1 MKRTMF
7 HAGAERWAVGVCLLG
22 MLVPCAWAAE
32 PAETFRFENT
42 CVGNRLT
49 NQFLLRNDGLEA
61 VKVLSAT
68 PSCDCIRVL
77 RFPAQVEAGA
87 TGVVEVL
94 FVPDK
99 AGEVDYRVYVRTAV
113 TNQPEIEFAIQGVV
127 AAAPPRA
134 KADRDWA
141 LYLATE
147 EAQQIIR
154 HPDAAVIVDVRNP
167 TASARIPDALQM
179 PLHAMKTKGFLKN
192 RPVVLVDEGYGSS
205 ALEEE
210 CRKLRGMGFS
220 NLSIWYGGL
229 NAWQRRGGRLEGGET
244 SDFNRIPPVALHD
257 IAFSTDWLVVAADG
271 EATNHLAGAIPV
283 IFDASR
289 KEGFVS
295 ALEAAL
301 AERPQ
306 VTAVLIVTKTGADY
320 GAIAETAGTIN
331 ALVFYLEGGWDA
343 WTAHRQMMEAIQQ
356 SRTVVVQHAGGG
368 GVVRPGGCGGCSK

>member
-134 KADRDWA
+134 RRKA
-141 LYLATE
+141 
-147 EAQQIIR
+147 
-154 HPDAAVIVDVRNP
+154 PAADEPGAEHGQPARTRAVTR
-167 TASARIPDALQM
+167 SAPARA
-179 PLHAMKTKGFLKN
+179 A
-192 RPVVLVDEGYGSS
+192 SS
-205 ALEEE
+205 AAATPDVTPEAVPSFV
-210 CRKLRGMGFS
+210 RARS
-220 NLSIWYGGL
+220 P
-229 NAWQRRGGRLEGGET
+229 A
-244 SDFNRIPPVALHD
+244 PPR
-257 IAFSTDWLVVAADG
+257 
-271 EATNHLAGAIPV
+271 
-283 IFDASR
+283 AS
-289 KEGFVS
+289 
-295 ALEAAL
+295 
-301 AERPQ
+301 
-306 VTAVLIVTKTGADY
+306 
-320 GAIAETAGTIN
+320 
-331 ALVFYLEGGWDA
+331 
-343 WTAHRQMMEAIQQ
+343 
-356 SRTVVVQHAGGG
+356 
-368 GVVRPGGCGGCSK
+368 CSSPR